1 MSVQLTEGTPIGR
14 ALLAWWSDLENDKG
28 GRAELR
34 RASSVFEALMC
45 PAFQRLQR
53 RLVAISPEMFGKP
66 YQLDRLAMA
75 CALMAHVREHSEQS
89 LPKAMSN
96 RSKSGERNPVSEL
109 RFKRLLESHDDE
121 ALFTGLRRVLP
132 LIDRKVDVL
141 SLVNSVL
148 YWGNAVKRTW
158 AYEYDWL

>member
-1 MSVQLTEGTPIGR
+1 MSSKLTKDTPIGK
-14 ALLAWWSDLENDKG
+14 ALIDWWTQLENDKG

-53 RLVAISPEMFGKP
+53 RLVAISPEAFGKP

-75 CALMAHVREHSEQS
+75 CALMAHVKETSEHS
-89 LPKAMSN
+89 LPKAMSHRLN
-96 RSKSGERNPVSEL
+96 GAERNPVSEL
-109 RFKRLLESHDDE
+109 RFKRLLESPDDE

-132 LIDRKVDVL
+132 LIDRKVDLL
-141 SLVNSVL
+141 SLTSAVL
-148 YWGNAVKRTW
+148 YWGNTVKRTW
-158 AYEYDWL
+158 AYEYDWQ

>member
-1 MSVQLTEGTPIGR
+1 MSSKLTEDTPIGK
-14 ALLAWWSDLENDKG
+14 ALIAWWADLENDKG

-53 RLVAISPEMFGKP
+53 RLVAISPESFNKP

-75 CALMAHVREHSEQS
+75 CALMAHVKTRSEHS
-89 LPKAMSN
+89 LPKAMSY
-96 RSKSGERNPVSEL
+96 RPKGADRNPVSEL
-109 RFKRLLESHDDE
+109 RFKRLLESPDDD
-121 ALFTGLRRVLP
+121 ALFTGLRRALP
-132 LIDRKVDVL
+132 LIDRTVDLL
-141 SLVNSVL
+141 SLTSAVL
-148 YWGNAVKRTW
+148 YWGNTVKRTW